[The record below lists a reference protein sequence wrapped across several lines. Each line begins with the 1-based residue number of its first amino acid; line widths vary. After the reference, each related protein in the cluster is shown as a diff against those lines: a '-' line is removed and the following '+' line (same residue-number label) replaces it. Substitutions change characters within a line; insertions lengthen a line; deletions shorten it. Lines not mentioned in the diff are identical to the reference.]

1 MSTKNGIAI
10 STKWL
15 SPCQMVVGNVEMG
28 IGEGANM
35 IPTKDAP
42 ISTKATGTLMRN
54 RTKNVMVISVN
65 PSTFNPS

>member
-15 SPCQMVVGNVEMG
+15 SPCQMVVGKVEMG

-35 IPTKDAP
+35 IPTADAP
-42 ISTKATGTLMRN
+42 INTKAIGTLMRN
-54 RTKNVMVISVN
+54 KTKNVIVMSVN
-65 PSTFNPS
+65 PSMFNPS